1 MQSFECSTCG
11 YSTSVKRNFQSHLA
25 RRTPC
30 GPKAVS
36 APSKIDASDLVPV
49 PVPAVPAAEKEPAAT
64 AAPTPTPV
72 TEKEPAATAAPAP
85 AATAKSDASTQCD
98 PLPYPGVVINTC
110 REETVQAMYNTI
122 NQLQVLIQRPHPDA
136 VIHTQYMWVVVQSLA
151 KIYADMIRSLRIHAN
166 VSQAL
171 DDVGPEH
178 HVAVAKEAIAL
189 MAAAAVVK

>member
-30 GPKAVS
+30 GPKT
-36 APSKIDASDLVPV
+36 APS
-49 PVPAVPAAEKEPAAT
+49 E
-64 AAPTPTPV
+64 
-72 TEKEPAATAAPAP
+72 
-85 AATAKSDASTQCD
+85 SDASKESATPVPTATATQIDELKESATPVHAAAATPKTDASAQCD
-98 PLPYPGVVINTC
+98 PPPNPSVVINTC

-122 NQLQVLIQRPHPDA
+122 NQLQVLIQRPHPD
-136 VIHTQYMWVVVQSLA
+136 VVMQTQYMWAVVQSLA

-171 DDVGPEH
+171 DAVAPEH

-189 MAAAAVVK
+189 MEAAVK

>member
-11 YSTSVKRNFQSHLA
+11 YSTSVKRNFQGHLA

-30 GPKAVS
+30 GPKAV
-36 APSKIDASDLVPV
+36 PSESDASKEPAT
-49 PVPAVPAAEKEPAAT
+49 PVPAAAGTAEKTDASKEPATPVPAAQKT
-64 AAPTPTPV
+64 
-72 TEKEPAATAAPAP
+72 
-85 AATAKSDASTQCD
+85 DASTQCD
-98 PLPYPGVVINTC
+98 PPPNPSVVINTC

-136 VIHTQYMWVVVQSLA
+136 AMQTQYKWAVVQSLA

-171 DDVGPEH
+171 DAVAPEH

-189 MAAAAVVK
+189 MEAAAVK